1 MLLIY
6 WCKDI
11 TFLLIKQISYLQLVF
26 LIKLCIFISMRYKLN
41 KEDKKVSV
49 TVTISPVIM
58 NVVNELYGNKS
69 KYIEKLMY
77 KDLLKNNK
85 INKDTAI

>member
-1 MLLIY
+1 
-6 WCKDI
+6 
-11 TFLLIKQISYLQLVF
+11 
-26 LIKLCIFISMRYKLN
+26 MRYKLN